1 MQLQQTQTLQQA
13 FANLRHLPTVE
24 QKQVFSLIDSLLLKT
39 KSQKPTNEPSDL
51 QKSFLEWQARHQA
64 MIATLDEND
73 MTDEEF
79 DEIFN
84 NLRDRNDVGREVNF
98 DE

>member
-1 MQLQQTQTLQQA
+1 MQLQPTQTLQQA
-13 FANLRHLPTVE
+13 YTNLQHLPKVE

-39 KSQKPTNEPSDL
+39 ERQKSTDEPSEL
-51 QKSFLEWQARHQA
+51 QKRFLEWHAQHQA
-64 MIATLDEND
+64 MIATLDEDD

-79 DEIFN
+79 DEIWN
-84 NLRDRNDVGREVNF
+84 NLRDSNDTGREVNF